1 MSVRKTNSPV
11 IEKLK
16 LRDKDRITISCDNC
30 GNDIPAQNFN
40 INSSLAK
47 CDSCDTLFTL
57 KDDSFFNNDRV
68 GRPEMIMPEGT
79 DVLTLHDS
87 LDIRLDWLKSN
98 PRSSLGFLT
107 FFTVMW
113 NGFLAIMAS
122 NFIAAGAVG
131 NIAFLGIHLAVGLG
145 LLYYILSIYLNYT
158 DIIVTRDYIEIGQRP
173 IKNPFKPTKT
183 IPTRDI
189 KQLYVTKYVSST
201 SNNVANYAY
210 ALYADLGSNQ
220 RSIKLIDGMNKETQL
235 YLEQEIERFLKIKDD
250 ARPKTIQS

>member
-131 NIAFLGIHLAVGLG
+131 NIAFLGIHLAVG
-145 LLYYILSIYLNYT
+145 T
-158 DIIVTRDYIEIGQRP
+158 
-173 IKNPFKPTKT
+173 
-183 IPTRDI
+183 
-189 KQLYVTKYVSST
+189 
-201 SNNVANYAY
+201 
-210 ALYADLGSNQ
+210 
-220 RSIKLIDGMNKETQL
+220 M
-235 YLEQEIERFLKIKDD
+235 
-250 ARPKTIQS
+250 